1 MKGNRKIKEE
11 EVSELLQSLIDSL
24 LSSIE
29 NEETY
34 DETEVN

>member
-24 LSSIE
+24 LSGIE
-29 NEETY
+29 N
-34 DETEVN
+34 